1 MARTSI
7 QQYRQGTVSSLTD
20 ADPHTQVSAIM
31 AHILGNVAAARGA
44 IERKDHEAKGLKIG
58 KAIELI
64 SVLQASLDMEVGGE
78 ISRNLYDLYD
88 FCIFKL
94 GQASVNGELEAMDAV
109 TGVMRNIKEGWD
121 GIPQDVRDDL
131 AKKKA
136 AESE

>member
-7 QQYRQGTVSSLTD
+7 QQYGKGTVNSLTD
-20 ADPHTQVSAIM
+20 ADPHTQVAAIM

-44 IERKDHEAKGLKIG
+44 IERKDFEVKGLKIG
-58 KAIELI
+58 KAIELLT
-64 SVLQASLDMEVGGE
+64 VLQASLDMEVGGE
-78 ISRNLYDLYD
+78 ISRNLFDLYD

-94 GQASVNGELEAMDAV
+94 GEGSVSGDLEALDAV

-131 AKKKA
+131 AQKKA
-136 AESE
+136 AEGG

>member
-7 QQYRQGTVSSLTD
+7 QQYKKSTVDSLET
-20 ADPHTQVSAIM
+20 ADPHTQVSVIM

-44 IERKDHEAKGLKIG
+44 IEHKDFAAKGLKIG
-58 KAIELI
+58 KSMELI

-78 ISRNLYDLYD
+78 ISRNLFDLYD
-88 FCIFKL
+88 FCQFKL
-94 GQASVNGELEAMDAV
+94 GEASVKDETEALDAV

-131 AKKKA
+131 AQKKA
-136 AESE
+136 SNAG

>member
-7 QQYRQGTVSSLTD
+7 QQYRKGTVNSLTD
-20 ADPHTQVSAIM
+20 ADPHTQVAAIM
-31 AHILGNVAAARGA
+31 AHILGNVAAAKGA
-44 IERKDHEAKGLKIG
+44 IERKDYEQKGLKIG
-58 KAIELI
+58 KAIELL
-64 SVLQASLDMEVGGE
+64 SVLQGSLDMEVGGE
-78 ISRNLYDLYD
+78 ISRNLFDLYD

-94 GQASVNGELEAMDAV
+94 GQASVKNEQEGLDAV

-136 AESE
+136 AQNG